1 MQNTVMG
8 SEKAVNL
15 YPSPR
20 CYFLDESILHGFYC
34 ENLKSHNTTYS
45 YVRQPMYLLRVIF
58 IKLDCHFA
66 EIFLLLYT
74 FSSWCNNV

>member
-1 MQNTVMG
+1 MQNTVMR

-34 ENLKSHNTTYS
+34 ENLKSHNTTCS
-45 YVRQPMYLLRVIF
+45 YVRESMYLLRVIF
-58 IKLDCHFA
+58 IKLECRFA
-66 EIFLLLYT
+66 GIFLLLYT
-74 FSSWCNNV
+74 FSSRCKNV